1 MRRLTQL
8 PLATGVSGEKTS
20 SGFSAGIGARI
31 DALLDGAGTA
41 RIETAGALTLVEG
54 RRGEQPLRLALTD
67 RSIAGG
73 SFGVDESELLA
84 TAFVRS
90 LQDAAPVVLA
100 LDSGG
105 ARLTA
110 GLAGLAAFRR
120 MYRAALELRLAGVP
134 MAALLERNC
143 FGGASMLAMLCGARG
158 ALQSTRIGMSGPAIV
173 EALAGKQEVDASDRD
188 AVRALFGAGG
198 RADAGAIDEVFAGEN
213 LQHGMLTSLSRLA
226 AGRHLDI
233 QAQHQKLKK
242 RLHDAGLATPSTSL
256 ADASQL
262 FCRGTPVGACEIWQ
276 LAEAVLLAN
285 AAETIT
291 LPVDCPG
298 QVASRRD
305 ELLVLSE
312 YVAHLALCLAERCA
326 SGVEIVT
333 RIEGECSG
341 GIYVAL
347 AAGVTRVE
355 AMPAASLR
363 VLPEKAVAVV
373 MGNAPPVETLDDAL
387 NTGVVDRLVTERNDA
402 AQTSPRVGIGKGQ

>member
-1 MRRLTQL
+1 M
-8 PLATGVSGEKTS
+8 S
-20 SGFSAGIGARI
+20 SDFSAGVGTRI

-41 RIETAGALTLVEG
+41 RIETMGALTLVEG
-54 RRGEQPLRLALTD
+54 RCHEQPLRLALTD
-67 RSIAGG
+67 RSVAGG

-90 LQDAAPVVLA
+90 LQDATPLVLV

-143 FGGASMLAMLCGARG
+143 FGGASMLAMLCSARG
-158 ALQSTRIGMSGPAIV
+158 ASQSTRIGMSGPAII
-173 EALAGKQEVDASDRD
+173 EALAGKQDIDASDRD
-188 AVRALFGAGG
+188 AVRALFGAGA
-198 RADAGAIDEVFAGEN
+198 RADAGAIDEVFAGQN
-213 LQHGMLTSLSRLA
+213 LQHGMLLSLLRRA
-226 AGRHLDI
+226 AGRRLDI
-233 QAQHQKLKK
+233 QAEHEKLKQ
-242 RLHDAGLATPSTSL
+242 RLHDAGLATLSTSL

-262 FCRGTPVGACEIWQ
+262 FCRGTPVGASEIWQ
-276 LAEAVLLAN
+276 LADAVLRAN
-285 AAETIT
+285 TAQTIT

-298 QVASRRD
+298 QAASRRD

-312 YVAHLALCLAERCA
+312 YVAHLALCVAETCA

-347 AAGVTRVE
+347 AAGVARVE
-355 AMPAASLR
+355 ATPAASLR

-373 MGNAPPVETLDDAL
+373 MGEAPPVETLDDAL
-387 NTGVVDRLVTERNDA
+387 HTGVVDRLVPERNGA
-402 AQTSPRVGIGKGQ
+402 AQT

>member
-1 MRRLTQL
+1 M
-8 PLATGVSGEKTS
+8 S
-20 SGFSAGIGARI
+20 SDFSAGVGARI
-31 DALLDGAGTA
+31 DALLDGAGTV

-54 RRGEQPLRLALTD
+54 RCHEQPLRLALTD
-67 RSIAGG
+67 CSVAGG

-90 LQDAAPVVLA
+90 LQDATPVVLV

-134 MAALLERNC
+134 MVALLDRNC
-143 FGGASMLAMLCGARG
+143 FGGASMLAMLCSARS
-158 ALQSTRIGMSGPAIV
+158 ASQSTRIGMSGPAII
-173 EALAGKQEVDASDRD
+173 EALAGKQDIDASDRD
-188 AVRALFGAGG
+188 AVRALFGAGA
-198 RADAGAIDEVFAGEN
+198 RADAGAIDEVFAGQN
-213 LQHGMLTSLSRLA
+213 LQHGMLLSLLRLA
-226 AGRHLDI
+226 AGRRLDI
-233 QAQHQKLKK
+233 QAEHEKLKQ
-242 RLHDAGLATPSTSL
+242 RLRDAGLATPSTSL

-276 LAEAVLLAN
+276 LADAVLRAN
-285 AAETIT
+285 AAQTIM

-312 YVAHLALCLAERCA
+312 YVAHLALCVAEACA

-347 AAGVTRVE
+347 AAGVARVE
-355 AMPAASLR
+355 ATPAASLR

-373 MGNAPPVETLDDAL
+373 MGEAPPVETLDDAL
-387 NTGVVDRLVTERNDA
+387 HTGVVDRLVPERNGA
-402 AQTSPRVGIGKGQ
+402 PQT